1 MRWQRGQ
8 TADIEDRR
16 AQGPTG
22 GFSMGGLGGGGGI
35 PIPIPA
41 GLGGGGVLIVVL
53 IFLALQFFGGG
64 GSTGS
69 SLDGLGGQ
77 TGVQPG
83 TSVDLSNNGD
93 MVEFMGAVADDAND
107 LWTDTFQRSGQQ
119 YQRARPRPVHRLDGV
134 GLRPREL
141 GDRARSTARPTRRST
156 STPTSSR
163 SSATGSAR
171 RATSRRRTSSRTRS
185 ATTSRSSPGIEAQVR
200 QLQQQDSSRQNE
212 LSVKLELQ
220 ADCLAGVWAQS
231 VYQQGDLDPGDIE
244 EGLKAASAVGDD
256 RIQAQRRRRRQP
268 GDLDPRLGGAA
279 VAVVQ
284 HGLQVRRSGGLRHLR
299 QLIAEPRRPPTARSD
314 GHSVECPRAGSSTAE
329 QMTLNH

>member
-1 MRWQRGQ
+1 MIESMRWQRGQ

-22 GFSMGGLGGGGGI
+22 GGFSMGGLGGGGGM

-64 GSTGS
+64 SSTGS

-93 MVEFMGAVADDAND
+93 MVEFMGAVADDANEM
-107 LWTDTFQRSGQQ
+107 WTDTFQRSGEQ
-119 YQRARPRPVHRLDGV
+119 YQRAVLV
-134 GLRPREL
+134 LF
-141 GDRARSTARPTRRST
+141 
-156 STPTSSR
+156 
-163 SSATGSAR
+163 TGSTVSGCGPA
-171 RATSRRRTSSRTRS
+171 SSETGPFYCPADQKVYLDTDFFKELSDRFGAPGDFAQAYVIAHEIGHHVQKLT
-185 ATTSRSSPGIEAQVR
+185 GIEAQVR

-231 VYQQGDLDPGDIE
+231 VYEQGDLDPGDIE
-244 EGLKAASAVGDD
+244 EGLGAASAVGDD
-256 RIQAQRRRRRQP
+256 RIQASAGVGVNPETWTHGSAAQRSQWFNTGFKS
-268 GDLDPRLGGAA
+268 GDPAGCDTFGA
-279 VAVVQ
+279 
-284 HGLQVRRSGGLRHLR
+284 
-299 QLIAEPRRPPTARSD
+299 
-314 GHSVECPRAGSSTAE
+314 
-329 QMTLNH
+329 

>member
-1 MRWQRGQ
+1 
-8 TADIEDRR
+8 
-16 AQGPTG
+16 
-22 GFSMGGLGGGGGI
+22 MGGLGGGGGL

-119 YQRARPRPVHRLDGV
+119 YQRAVLV
-134 GLRPREL
+134 LF
-141 GDRARSTARPTRRST
+141 
-156 STPTSSR
+156 
-163 SSATGSAR
+163 TGSTVSGCGPA
-171 RATSRRRTSSRTRS
+171 SSETGPFYCPADQKVYLDTDFFKELSNRFGAPGDFAQAYVIAHEIGHHVQKLT
-185 ATTSRSSPGIEAQVR
+185 GIEAQVR

-231 VYQQGDLDPGDIE
+231 VYEQGDSRPGRHRGGAAGSVRRRRRPDPG
-244 EGLKAASAVGDD
+244 
-256 RIQAQRRRRRQP
+256 QRRRWRQP

-299 QLIAEPRRPPTARSD
+299 RLIAGSLAGPRRRVPTVIR
-314 GHSVECPRAGSSTAE
+314 
-329 QMTLNH
+329 